1 MVDFFQQQLTNR
13 PLKADDRATY
23 SEICRWIGISAL
35 LVSLVLSYAWSHNEI
50 LTIQYQMEKLRQKSS
65 ELQEMNT
72 KLRAE
77 RYSLIN
83 PETIDKQARELG
95 LINANRMEV
104 KIFDAEVAENKPF
117 QNLIAQSIIQKKTLR
132 E

>member
-65 ELQEMNT
+65 ELREMNT
-72 KLRAE
+72 KLRVE

-104 KIFDAEVAENKPF
+104 KIFDAEVVENKPSH
-117 QNLIAQSIIQKKTLR
+117 NLIAQSTIQKKTLR

>member
-50 LTIQYQMEKLRQKSS
+50 LTIQDQREQLRQKSS
-65 ELQEMNT
+65 ELREMNT

-77 RYSLIN
+77 RYSLIS
-83 PETIDKQARELG
+83 PETIDQQARKLG

-104 KIFDAEVAENKPF
+104 KIFDAEIVENKPSR
-117 QNLIAQSIIQKKTLR
+117 NLIAQSIIQKKTLR

>member
-1 MVDFFQQQLTNR
+1 MGDFFQQQLITR

-23 SEICRWIGISAL
+23 SEIIRWIGISAL

-50 LTIQYQMEKLRQKSS
+50 LTIQYQMEQLRQKSS
-65 ELQEMNT
+65 ALQEMNT

-83 PETIDKQARELG
+83 PETIDQQARELG

-104 KIFDAEVAENKPF
+104 KIFDAEIAENKPS
-117 QNLIAQSIIQKKTLR
+117 QNLIAQSTIQKKTLR

>member
-50 LTIQYQMEKLRQKSS
+50 LTIQYQMEQWRQKSS
-65 ELQEMNT
+65 ELREMNT

-77 RYSLIN
+77 RYSLIS
-83 PETIDKQARELG
+83 PETIDQQARKLG

-104 KIFDAEVAENKPF
+104 KIFDAEIVENKPS

>member
-1 MVDFFQQQLTNR
+1 MVDFFQQQLINR

-23 SEICRWIGISAL
+23 SEIIRWIGISAL

-50 LTIQYQMEKLRQKSS
+50 LTIQYQMEQLRQKSS
-65 ELQEMNT
+65 ALQEMNT

-83 PETIDKQARELG
+83 PETIDQQARELG

-104 KIFDAEVAENKPF
+104 KIFDAEIAENKPS
-117 QNLIAQSIIQKKTLR
+117 QNLIAQSTIQKKTLR

>member
-23 SEICRWIGISAL
+23 SEIFRWIGISSL

-50 LTIQYQMEKLRQKSS
+50 ITIQYQMEKLRQKSS
-65 ELQEMNT
+65 ALQEMNT

-104 KIFDAEVAENKPF
+104 KIFDAEVVENKPSH
-117 QNLIAQSIIQKKTLR
+117 NLIAQSTIQKKTLR

>member
-1 MVDFFQQQLTNR
+1 
-13 PLKADDRATY
+13 
-23 SEICRWIGISAL
+23 
-35 LVSLVLSYAWSHNEI
+35 
-50 LTIQYQMEKLRQKSS
+50 MEQLRQKSS
-65 ELQEMNT
+65 ALQEMNT

-83 PETIDKQARELG
+83 PETIDQQARELG

-104 KIFDAEVAENKPF
+104 KIFDAEIAENKPS
-117 QNLIAQSIIQKKTLR
+117 QNLIAQSTIQKKTLR

>member
-50 LTIQYQMEKLRQKSS
+50 LTIQYQMEQLRQKSS
-65 ELQEMNT
+65 ELREMNT

-77 RYSLIN
+77 RYSLIS
-83 PETIDKQARELG
+83 PETIDQQARKLG

-104 KIFDAEVAENKPF
+104 KIFDAEIVENKPS

>member
-1 MVDFFQQQLTNR
+1 
-13 PLKADDRATY
+13 
-23 SEICRWIGISAL
+23 
-35 LVSLVLSYAWSHNEI
+35 
-50 LTIQYQMEKLRQKSS
+50 MEKLRHKSS

-72 KLRAE
+72 KLRVE

-104 KIFDAEVAENKPF
+104 KIFDAEVVENKPSH
-117 QNLIAQSIIQKKTLR
+117 NLIAQSTIQKKTLR

>member
-1 MVDFFQQQLTNR
+1 MVDFFQQQLINR

-50 LTIQYQMEKLRQKSS
+50 LTIQYQMELLRQKSG

-83 PETIDKQARELG
+83 PETIDQQARELG

-104 KIFDAEVAENKPF
+104 KIFDAEIAENKPS
-117 QNLIAQSIIQKKTLR
+117 QNLIAQSTIQKKTLR

>member
-35 LVSLVLSYAWSHNEI
+35 LVSLVPSYAWSHNEI

-65 ELQEMNT
+65 ELREMNT
-72 KLRAE
+72 KLRVE

-104 KIFDAEVAENKPF
+104 KIFDAEVVENKPSH
-117 QNLIAQSIIQKKTLR
+117 NLIAQSTIQKKTLR

>member
-1 MVDFFQQQLTNR
+1 MVDFFQQQLINR

-35 LVSLVLSYAWSHNEI
+35 LVSLILSYAWSHNEI
-50 LTIQYQMEKLRQKSS
+50 LTIQYQMELLRQKSG

-83 PETIDKQARELG
+83 PETIDQQARELG

-104 KIFDAEVAENKPF
+104 KIFDAEIAENKPS
-117 QNLIAQSIIQKKTLR
+117 QNLIAQSTIQKKTLR

>member
-13 PLKADDRATY
+13 PLKADDSATY
-23 SEICRWIGISAL
+23 SEIFRWIGISAL

-50 LTIQYQMEKLRQKSS
+50 ITIQYKMEKLRQKSS
-65 ELQEMNT
+65 ALQEMNT

-104 KIFDAEVAENKPF
+104 KIFDAEVVENKPSH
-117 QNLIAQSIIQKKTLR
+117 NLIAQSTIQKKTLR

>member
-1 MVDFFQQQLTNR
+1 MVDFFQQQLINR

-35 LVSLVLSYAWSHNEI
+35 LVSLILSYAWSHNEI
-50 LTIQYQMEKLRQKSS
+50 LTIQYQMEQLRQKSG

-83 PETIDKQARELG
+83 PETIDQQARELG

-104 KIFDAEVAENKPF
+104 KIFDAEIAENKPS
-117 QNLIAQSIIQKKTLR
+117 QNLIAQSTIQKKTLR